1 MLNTREFPEKAGR
14 IYPPLAI
21 IEYGQVI
28 PNINLIQKKN
38 DESILEKFYRINLF

>member
-21 IEYGQVI
+21 IEYGQVLLKKFLI
-28 PNINLIQKKN
+28 PLSFHELIIFDTLKGN
-38 DESILEKFYRINLF
+38 RR